1 MDFKPP
7 FELSTEAIH
16 GGLSPDPA
24 TGAILTPVYQTTTYV
39 QEAVG
44 KDKGFTYTRAGN
56 PTVAALERNLAEL
69 EGGAALGVEQAVCFA
84 TGMAAITALCMT
96 VLKSGDHVICSDVIY
111 GGTVRLL
118 RERLAQFGVATSFV
132 DCANLAALGK
142 ALERPTRLVIL
153 ETPGNPTLKLVDLEE
168 ASKLSHAAGAMVAVD
183 NTFLTPAM
191 QRPFELGADVIIH
204 STTKY
209 LEGHNATV
217 GGALLARDAD
227 LVAKFRY
234 TAKTIGAPQSPWEAW
249 LTLRGIKTLPLRMVR
264 HSENAL
270 AVARFLEG
278 HPKVTKVLYP
288 GLPSF
293 PQYQI
298 ATKQQRGGGGMLAF
312 EVVGGTAA
320 GIRLMNAVELCA
332 LAENLGAVETL
343 VTHPASMTH
352 AALTEDE
359 RNALG
364 ITQGLVRVS
373 VGLENPADII
383 ADLER
388 AMGA

>member
-16 GGLSPDPA
+16 AGLKPDPV
-24 TGAILTPVYQTTTYV
+24 TGSILTPVYQTTTYV

-69 EGGAALGVEQAVCFA
+69 EGGAAEGVVQAVCFA

-96 VLKSGDHVICSDVIY
+96 VLRSGDHVICSDVIY

-132 DCANLAALGK
+132 DCADLGALGK
-142 ALERPTRLVIL
+142 ALERKTRLAIF

-168 ASKLSHAAGAMVAVD
+168 ASKLAHAAGTLVAVD

-191 QRPFELGADVIIH
+191 QRPFQLGADVIIH

-217 GGALLARDAD
+217 GGALLARDAE
-227 LVAKFRY
+227 LVNQFRY

-249 LTLRGIKTLPLRMVR
+249 LTLRGIKTLPLRMAR

-270 AVARFLEG
+270 KVAQFLEQ

-293 PQYQI
+293 PQHAI
-298 ATKQQRGGGGMLAF
+298 ALKQQRGGGVMLAF
-312 EVVGGTAA
+312 EVVGGTEA
-320 GIRLMNAVELCA
+320 GIRLMNSVKLCS

-352 AALTEDE
+352 AALSEDE

-373 VGLENPADII
+373 VGLENPDDVI
-383 ADLER
+383 ADLVA
-388 AMGA
+388 AMGG